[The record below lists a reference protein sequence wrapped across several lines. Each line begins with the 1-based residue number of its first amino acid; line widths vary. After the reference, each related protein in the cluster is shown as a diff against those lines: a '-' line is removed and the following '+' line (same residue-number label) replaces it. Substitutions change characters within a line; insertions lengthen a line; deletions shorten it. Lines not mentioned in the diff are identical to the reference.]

1 MIIGKTLESLL
12 YAWRTQQRCI
22 LLNPSYVFRFDK
34 KYLGYDYSFMNASDP
49 RELWVNL
56 CFVMSFN
63 SLLLFPHNVESIRET
78 DLGLDVFTKGSK
90 IKSIKTNNIEYFDQK
105 TDNMLNVYD
114 FFDTRSMRVHDKWE
128 IEHDGNF
135 ANRINFYVSP
145 RVDKGTTKDFVVSS
159 LATPEELLSPEWGNG
174 IVKIKALRMLAAE
187 GITGMLSVRTKKK
200 TYYKKPKIE
209 FYKRVV
215 SERWSPKLSFSEIYN
230 MEQERGEA
238 WKIVQALRA
247 R

>member
-78 DLGLDVFTKGSK
+78 DTGLDVFTKGSK
-90 IKSIKTNNIEYFDQK
+90 IKSIKTNSVEYFDQK

-114 FFDTRSMRVHDKWE
+114 FFDTRSMKVHDKWE
-128 IEHDGNF
+128 IEHEGNF

-159 LATPEELLSPEWGNG
+159 LATPEELLSPDWGNG
-174 IVKIKALRMLAAE
+174 IVKIKALRILASE
-187 GITGMLSVRTKKK
+187 GITGMLSVKTQKKI
-200 TYYKKPKIE
+200 YYKKPKIE

-215 SERWSPKLSFSEIYN
+215 SERWTPKLSFDEIYN
-230 MEQERGEA
+230 MKQRQGEA
-238 WKIVQALRA
+238 WKIVQTLRA